1 MTEPP
6 DAALMELM
14 RGLPAEQAAVVGAL
28 MRERDRSAHVAARYA
43 RLVESAEDGICALDT
58 AGRFSF
64 VNRALVR
71 ALGRR
76 RDSLLGQPFE
86 DFLPPDER
94 AEKRRM
100 LARGLAGERERLEV
114 RFTGARGD
122 TRVASVIAAP
132 LTERGRICGV
142 MAIFRDV
149 TDERAMLEQM
159 LRREKL
165 AALGELVGGVAHE
178 VNSPLTSILA
188 FGQLLQATHPAGDAE
203 SRKSVD
209 TIVNEAKRAARIVGK
224 FLTFARQQPSEKM
237 QTDLNQVLLDTI
249 ELRRYPLKLQKI
261 VLELDLAEQ
270 LPPVWAD
277 PFQLQQVFI
286 NLLNNAEQALT
297 PPQSARR
304 ITVRTERRGD
314 QLLATVTDSGPGIA
328 PEHLPN
334 IFNPFY
340 TTKARGVG
348 TGLGLSISFGIV
360 RDHEGV
366 LRVRSSPG
374 EGASFEVSLPIIAF
388 LPSAS
393 QH

>member
-14 RGLPAEQAAVVGAL
+14 RGLSPQEAAVVGAL
-28 MRERDRSAHVAARYA
+28 MSDRDRLAQAAIRYE

-58 AGRFSF
+58 AGHFTF
-64 VNRALVR
+64 VNRSLLR

-76 RDSLLGQPFE
+76 RDSLLAKPFA
-86 DFLPPDER
+86 DFLPGDDR
-94 AEKRRM
+94 AERWRM
-100 LARGLAGERERLEV
+100 FVRVMAGERERGEV
-114 RFTGARGD
+114 RFTGARGAA
-122 TRVASVIAAP
+122 RVASLIASP

-142 MAIFRDV
+142 MAILRDV
-149 TDERAMLEQM
+149 TDERAMLEQT

-165 AALGELVGGVAHE
+165 AAMGELVGGIAHE

-188 FGQLLQATHPAGDAE
+188 FGQLLQTTHAAGDAD

-224 FLTFARQQPSEKM
+224 FLTLARQQPSEKM

-261 VLELDLAEQ
+261 VLELSLAEQ

-277 PFQLQQVFI
+277 PFHLQQVFI
-286 NLLNNAEQALT
+286 NLLNNAEQALA
-297 PPQSARR
+297 PQRSARR
-304 ITVRTERRGD
+304 IIVRTERRGD
-314 QLLATVTDSGPGIA
+314 HLLATVTDSGPGIA

-360 RDHEGV
+360 RDHDGV

-374 EGASFEVSLPIIAF
+374 EGASFEVSLPIIAL